1 METLDGACQHQRR
14 LSARLSYMVIT
25 DAISSIQ
32 QTSNDVCIFS
42 TETVQGFII
51 HMAAKLHNI
60 TKSFGSDY
68 PLFDCISGLTKT
80 VPVFTLAMASCLLKS
95 YELSY
100 TIE

>member
-42 TETVQGFII
+42 TVQGFYIW
-51 HMAAKLHNI
+51 LQ
-60 TKSFGSDY
+60 
-68 PLFDCISGLTKT
+68 DC
-80 VPVFTLAMASCLLKS
+80 
-95 YELSY
+95 
-100 TIE
+100 TI